1 MYKNASR
8 NIQRRTDRGRK
19 PRRGLRSLFPRGTV
33 ARSQK
38 MSDTKRLDNLQSNE
52 AKARLRE
59 APVASA
65 PVPGERAADLK
76 RVREIRLHQKKEKKR
91 LQEKIQA
98 RSKVRKSRK
107 RPRKSGPK
115 GYLGRFF
122 SGG

>member
-19 PRRGLRSLFPRGTV
+19 PRRGLRSSFPGGTF

-38 MSDTKRLDNLQSNE
+38 MSDTKWLDNLQSNE

-59 APVASA
+59 APIASA
-65 PVPGERAADLK
+65 PVPGEGAADSK
-76 RVREIRLHQKKEKKR
+76 RLQEIRLRQKKEKKR
-91 LQEKIQA
+91 IQEKIQA
-98 RSKVRKSRK
+98 RSKARKSRK
-107 RPRKSGPK
+107 RSRKSGPK

-122 SGG
+122 